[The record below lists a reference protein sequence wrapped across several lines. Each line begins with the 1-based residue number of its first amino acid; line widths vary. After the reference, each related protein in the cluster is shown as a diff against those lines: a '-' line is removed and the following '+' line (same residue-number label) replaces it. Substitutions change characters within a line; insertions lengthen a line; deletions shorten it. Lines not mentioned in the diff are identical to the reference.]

1 MSYIIGSIHKITGKR
16 SISEVPVTRDFES
29 EAVTEAKELAK
40 KFPEKRFIVYKEVAI
55 IESNEVTVTRL

>member
-16 SISEVPVTRDFES
+16 SISEVPVTHDFES
-29 EAVTEAKELAK
+29 EAVTEAKKLAK